1 MNTLLLEPPLPF
13 KFYRI
18 PTKSIVLQTVIIRK
32 CHNVMKI
39 HPIVYCI
46 LTQFHKEYNV
56 LIIPFS
62 VILNIK
68 AATDH
73 SCLENCSGAKYKIF
87 TVTFLIFINNNIP
100 FRWLSTASSTGHQSF
115 LLLVCLYS
123 CFIDHLFII
132 SSFHHGCYN
141 FFLTGFINFLVQ
153 TWYQPCAPECTK
165 FLAFPCVWFVLTQF
179 SPKNTMSQPDG
190 AIDQS
195 CLKS

>member
-73 SCLENCSGAKYKIF
+73 SCLENCSGAKCKIF
-87 TVTFLIFINNNIP
+87 TVAFLIFNRIIFRFDGFQPHHQPFILTICICIHLSNIE
-100 FRWLSTASSTGHQSF
+100 
-115 LLLVCLYS
+115 
-123 CFIDHLFII
+123 D
-132 SSFHHGCYN
+132 
-141 FFLTGFINFLVQ
+141 FFVVENPL
-153 TWYQPCAPECTK
+153 W
-165 FLAFPCVWFVLTQF
+165 
-179 SPKNTMSQPDG
+179 
-190 AIDQS
+190 
-195 CLKS
+195 